1 MANEDA
7 ESYEKIREEAL
18 AEPENAAEPEN
29 VAEPKAEKAAE
40 PKAEKAAEPK
50 AEKAAEPKAEKAA
63 EPKAEKPAAPEKAAE
78 PKAKKATEPK
88 AAEPKADKPKQP
100 RMICEGCGR
109 SFSIHTKRHKCNPP
123 AGFVPAKGEKK
134 PQDGSRL
141 DGSRLPAPSPAPAD
155 GSRLP
160 APGPGPGPD
169 ITLADVTRFL
179 FAESRARREQRRDDL
194 LAKMF

>member
-1 MANEDA
+1 MANEGA

-18 AEPENAAEPEN
+18 AEPGKAAEPEK
-29 VAEPKAEKAAE
+29 AAGPKAEKAAE
-40 PKAEKAAEPK
+40 PKAAG
-50 AEKAAEPKAEKAA
+50 
-63 EPKAEKPAAPEKAAE
+63 
-78 PKAKKATEPK
+78 
-88 AAEPKADKPKQP
+88 PKADKPKQP

-123 AGFVPAKGEKK
+123 AGFVPAKGEKE
-134 PQDGSRL
+134 PQP
-141 DGSRLPAPSPAPAD
+141 PAAPPPSPAPAPAPAPPP
-155 GSRLP
+155 SPAPLPPPQP
-160 APGPGPGPD
+160 APG

>member
-7 ESYEKIREEAL
+7 DAQSYEKIREEAL
-18 AEPENAAEPEN
+18 AEPGKATEPENAAEPE
-29 VAEPKAEKAAE
+29 AAAEPEPKAEKAA
-40 PKAEKAAEPK
+40 
-50 AEKAAEPKAEKAA
+50 
-63 EPKAEKPAAPEKAAE
+63 
-78 PKAKKATEPK
+78 EPK

-109 SFSIHTKRHKCNPP
+109 SFSTHTKRHKCNPP

-134 PQDGSRL
+134 PQPPPSPAPVPAPA
-141 DGSRLPAPSPAPAD
+141 PAPSPPPQPA
-155 GSRLP
+155 
-160 APGPGPGPD
+160 PD

>member
-18 AEPENAAEPEN
+18 AEPGKAAEPEN
-29 VAEPKAEKAAE
+29 VAEPEAAAEPEKSAEPEPKPEKAAE

-50 AEKAAEPKAEKAA
+50 AKKAAEPKAA
-63 EPKAEKPAAPEKAAE
+63 
-78 PKAKKATEPK
+78 EPK

-141 DGSRLPAPSPAPAD
+141 PAPAPPPSPAPAD
-155 GSRLP
+155 GSRL
-160 APGPGPGPD
+160 PGPGPGPD

>member
-7 ESYEKIREEAL
+7 DAQSYEKIREEAL
-18 AEPENAAEPEN
+18 AEPGKAAEP
-29 VAEPKAEKAAE
+29 EKAAE
-40 PKAEKAAEPK
+40 PKAK
-50 AEKAAEPKAEKAA
+50 
-63 EPKAEKPAAPEKAAE
+63 KAAE

-141 DGSRLPAPSPAPAD
+141 PAPAPPPSD

-160 APGPGPGPD
+160 APGPSPAALPQPAPD

>member
-18 AEPENAAEPEN
+18 AEPGKAAEPEN
-29 VAEPKAEKAAE
+29 VAEPEAAAEPEPKAEKATEPKAAEPKPEKAAE

-50 AEKAAEPKAEKAA
+50 AKKAAEPKAAG
-63 EPKAEKPAAPEKAAE
+63 
-78 PKAKKATEPK
+78 
-88 AAEPKADKPKQP
+88 PKADKPKQP

-141 DGSRLPAPSPAPAD
+141 PAPAPPPSPAPSDGSRLDGSRLPPPAALPQPA
-155 GSRLP
+155 
-160 APGPGPGPD
+160 PD

>member
-7 ESYEKIREEAL
+7 DAQSYEKIREEAL
-18 AEPENAAEPEN
+18 AEPGKATEPEN
-29 VAEPKAEKAAE
+29 VAEPEAAAEPEPKAEKAAE
-40 PKAEKAAEPK
+40 PKAEKAAEPEK
-50 AEKAAEPKAEKAA
+50 VAEPKAAQPKAEKAA
-63 EPKAEKPAAPEKAAE
+63 EPKAAG
-78 PKAKKATEPK
+78 
-88 AAEPKADKPKQP
+88 PKADKPKQP

-141 DGSRLPAPSPAPAD
+141 DGSRLPAPAALPQPA
-155 GSRLP
+155 
-160 APGPGPGPD
+160 PD

>member
-7 ESYEKIREEAL
+7 QSYEKIREEAL
-18 AEPENAAEPEN
+18 AEPPEKAAEPEKTT
-29 VAEPKAEKAAE
+29 EPKAAE
-40 PKAEKAAEPK
+40 PKAEKAAEPT
-50 AEKAAEPKAEKAA
+50 AAEPKAEKAA
-63 EPKAEKPAAPEKAAE
+63 G
-78 PKAKKATEPK
+78 
-88 AAEPKADKPKQP
+88 PKADKPKQP

-141 DGSRLPAPSPAPAD
+141 PAPAD
-155 GSRLP
+155 GSRPPPPAALPQP

-179 FAESRARREQRRDDL
+179 FAESRARR
-194 LAKMF
+194 